1 MIRVLGIDPALRNF
15 GFSLVEVNPST
26 SEIERVVSLSLSM
39 TDNEKGKKEKRN
51 ASDLRRAVTHVNA
64 LRELTKLADVAIAEI
79 PIGSQS
85 ARAMASYGVCIGI
98 LASCD
103 IPLIQ
108 VSPTQVKI
116 AATGIRTAT
125 KLEMI
130 DWAMREFPHKD
141 WLLRKYKGCY
151 VAQEKNEHIA
161 DSLGAIVAGLKTD
174 EWKNFC
180 LNNK

>member
-1 MIRVLGIDPALRNF
+1 MIKVLGIDPALRHF
-15 GFSLVEVNPST
+15 GFSLVEVNSET
-26 SEIERVVSLSLSM
+26 NEIERVLSLSLSK
-39 TDNEKGKKEKRN
+39 TDSVKGRKEKRS
-51 ASDLRRAVTHVNA
+51 ASDLRRAVTHVRA
-64 LRELTKLADVAIAEI
+64 LKELTKSADVAVAEI

-108 VSPTQVKI
+108 VSPAQVKI

-141 WLLRKYKGCY
+141 WLLRKYRGAS

-161 DSLGAIVAGLKTD
+161 DSLAAVIAGLKTD
-174 EWKNFC
+174 EWKKFC
-180 LNNK
+180 QKYK